1 MASYIINKE
10 WEEVLSYLATVFLLV
25 TLFGKQLVSQE
36 ALVEV
41 QRQFQGH
48 GIEEAR
54 EALFRMGSCCHQL
67 S

>member
-48 GIEEAR
+48 GIEETR
-54 EALFRMGSCCHQL
+54 EASFGMGCCCHQL